1 MLGVTTK
8 RIQNF
13 QWVSYVE
20 KHISG
25 CWFFSLSLSF
35 FFLDEFYPSTFA
47 NLCKGTDRGKATY
60 KSALFLDLIFV
71 TNNVSLWL
79 HGIIRS
85 VFNYCT
91 QPLIIIPSF
100 ILNLGEEVEKRGGVS
115 GGRVK
120 VQLVLLQM
128 SGYRES
134 MYIHIR

>member
-8 RIQNF
+8 VIQNF
-13 QWVSYVE
+13 QRVSYVE

-25 CWFFSLSLSF
+25 CWFSLSLF
-35 FFLDEFYPSTFA
+35 LLLDEFYPSTFA

-100 ILNLGEEVEKRGGVS
+100 ILNLGEEVEKRS
-115 GGRVK
+115 GENKGADSCYKCQVTEK
-120 VQLVLLQM
+120 AC
-128 SGYRES
+128 
-134 MYIHIR
+134 IFT